1 MVEQTREQLR
11 ASNPKSSVW
20 VGASAGT
27 GKTFVLSNRVLRL
40 MLAGNRPDKILC
52 LTYTNTAAAEMAIR
66 VNSRLSE
73 WISLSDDALH
83 QELSDVLGA
92 RPSKDQMILAR
103 KLFAQ
108 VLDVPG
114 GLKIQTIHS
123 FCQSLLGRFPIEANV
138 SPNFDLLD
146 DITINEHLRKS
157 QDDMLQKIDKGNNDE
172 LRDAL
177 NYLSGMLA
185 EDTFSQLM
193 KGLTNER
200 GGLELLIKRNS
211 SSFDQL
217 KERLKE
223 LLGFADRETRS
234 SILDVACD
242 ESNFDYA
249 ALKNTAE
256 KLLTGTKTDIKKG
269 EIISG
274 WLNVKDDRGETFDHY
289 KKAYLTAKDEFFA
302 KFMTKKLGE
311 EFPNCLDALYQEAE
325 RVKFVVERL
334 KAYKLYENSVS
345 ILRLGFELIGTYNK
359 RKRSRN
365 VVDYDDLI
373 GKVSALFKSVSASW
387 ILFKLDE
394 GIDHILIDEAQD
406 TNPEQW
412 YVIRKIAQE
421 FFTGLGTRD
430 QDSQEDNPRTIF
442 AVGDVKQ
449 SIYSFQK
456 AKPKEFEDNKEYFAK
471 QSAEVGLDFAEVP
484 MNLSFRSTS
493 AVLNVVDKVFDP
505 EDYR

>member
-1 MVEQTREQLR
+1 MVEQTREQLK

-73 WISLSDDALH
+73 WISLGDNGLH
-83 QELSDVLGA
+83 QELNDVLGTK
-92 RPSKDQMILAR
+92 PTKDQMVLAR

-157 QDDMLQKIDKGNNDE
+157 QDDMLQKIDEGNNDE

-200 GGLELLIKRNS
+200 GGLEQLIIRNS

-223 LLGFADRETRS
+223 LLGFSNSETRA
-234 SILDVACD
+234 SILEVACD
-242 ESNFDYA
+242 EYNFDYS
-249 ALKNTAE
+249 ALLSASE

-269 EIISG
+269 EAISK
-274 WLNVKDDRGETFDHY
+274 WLKSTEHRAETFDDY
-289 KKAYLTAKDEFFA
+289 KKAYLTTKDEFFA
-302 KFMTKKLGE
+302 KYMTKKLAE
-311 EFPNCLDALYQEAE
+311 EFPDSLDDLYKEAE

-373 GKVSALFKSVSASW
+373 GKVSVLFKNVSASW

-412 YVIRKIAQE
+412 EVIRKIAQE
-421 FFTGLGTRD
+421 FFTGLGARD
-430 QDSQEDNPRTIF
+430 QEKQEENPRTIF

-456 AKPKEFEDNKEYFAK
+456 AKPKEFEENKEY
-471 QSAEVGLDFAEVP
+471 
-484 MNLSFRSTS
+484 
-493 AVLNVVDKVFDP
+493 
-505 EDYR
+505 